1 MVEKLEK
8 LLLVNPNVEEVVLSN
23 EGLDDLL
30 PLVPLLSRMTHLK
43 VLKLNNNNIQ
53 KLPED
58 LSALRSLE
66 YLDISHNPIPGLGAV
81 IRGLFSLN
89 SLKHLYV
96 DLPYETDEDEI
107 IVSLTSLESFNGTPL
122 TDNGDDEL
130 DDVEERESPG
140 GGVGLS
146 TAPLHQPHGA
156 WGASPGLPSQAATP
170 PSMTGLNISMP
181 PQQQQQQQQ
190 PVHAS
195 IPPSTNIPAAAQQS
209 SASHLPSLRSR
220 YSAPGQQPGASVPDD
235 YQPKCNWESSD
246 MDQIQRLY
254 RAANSVSGRIANKVE
269 FEDYVKNIIAHLHTL
284 LTGEEDPYK
293 KESEIL
299 KVKKIMFEYCFEE
312 ISRSSYRFDS
322 NLSTVLTTL
331 QETYANLLGNYDNLI
346 KSMQTHKDKKLEVM
360 RTDMQHAIQE
370 IEQLMQQM
378 DAKDAY
384 GGGMGSGRGG
394 EDTAQMA
401 NEIQWLRS
409 ENEKLQARLRQYE
422 VGRQKM
428 ASQIDNDSAWG
439 SEKKAGKGPSVGKA
453 LTHRQLKEIIED
465 IYASKSKF
473 DIKCLETH
481 LPRETMEQHL
491 YTYLNQKY
499 GLKNLILD
507 WAQAIINGVR
517 KYSAE
522 DNDVAVFGKILRN
535 EIDEEFRFVQRQLK
549 ETVHEL
555 LRMYLKGKMPMKGDD
570 EVNNLVHKRTAGYM
584 QEEEWVDIVK
594 YMYNAEDSVSIIMR
608 VREVI
613 KEKNPPRRRAVGR
626 RTDSGAPREQNS
638 ILYHDFLKVL
648 LDFQLQ
654 GHERFLGKFVKLFK
668 QFDADKNG
676 ILNEAEFV
684 QLLKAIDPAKL
695 DEEINALLDLID
707 PHDNQL
713 INFSECVTF
722 LSSELVKMMSE
733 MKQQQSME

>member
-1 MVEKLEK
+1 MSG
-8 LLLVNPNVEEVVLSN
+8 N
-23 EGLDDLL
+23 
-30 PLVPLLSRMTHLK
+30 
-43 VLKLNNNNIQ
+43 
-53 KLPED
+53 
-58 LSALRSLE
+58 
-66 YLDISHNPIPGLGAV
+66 
-81 IRGLFSLN
+81 
-89 SLKHLYV
+89 
-96 DLPYETDEDEI
+96 
-107 IVSLTSLESFNGTPL
+107 
-122 TDNGDDEL
+122 
-130 DDVEERESPG
+130 
-140 GGVGLS
+140 
-146 TAPLHQPHGA
+146 
-156 WGASPGLPSQAATP
+156 TP
-170 PSMTGLNISMP
+170 PLAHSGSP
-181 PQQQQQQQQ
+181 PGYGG
-190 PVHAS
+190 
-195 IPPSTNIPAAAQQS
+195 
-209 SASHLPSLRSR
+209 ASHLPSLRSR
-220 YSAPGQQPGASVPDD
+220 YTGPGGRGSIGRGNADD
-235 YQPKCNWESSD
+235 YNPKINWDPND
-246 MDQIQRLY
+246 MEEIQRLY

-284 LTGEEDPYK
+284 LAGEDDPYK
-293 KESEIL
+293 KEAEIL

-331 QETYANLLGNYDNLI
+331 QETYGSLLGNYDNLI
-346 KSMQTHKDKKLEVM
+346 KSMQSHKDKKLEVM

-378 DAKDAY
+378 DAKDSY
-384 GGGMGSGRGG
+384 GGGRAPDG
-394 EDTAQMA
+394 DTAQML
-401 NEIQWLRS
+401 NEIGWLRS

-422 VGRQKM
+422 VGRQKL
-428 ASQIDNDSAWG
+428 ASQIGDGMDSHWADG
-439 SEKKAGKGPSVGKA
+439 RPSKGGPKGPSVGRS
-453 LTHRQLKEIIED
+453 LTAKQLKEIIED
-465 IYASKSKF
+465 IYTSKSKF

-507 WAQAIINGVR
+507 WAEAIINGVR
-517 KYSAE
+517 KHSAD

-555 LRMYLKGKMPMKGDD
+555 LRVYLKGKHPMKGD
-570 EVNNLVHKRTAGYM
+570 EEIINLVHKRTAGYM

-613 KEKNPPRRRAVGR
+613 KEKNPPRRRAGR
-626 RTDSGAPREQNS
+626 RNRADPLPREQNS
-638 ILYHDFLKVL
+638 LLYGDFLKVL

-654 GHERFLGKFVKLFK
+654 GHERFLGKFVKLFR

-684 QLLKAIDPAKL
+684 QLLRAIDPAKT
-695 DEEINALLDLID
+695 EEEVNALLDLID

-733 MKQQQSME
+733 MKHQHPSD

>member
-30 PLVPLLSRMTHLK
+30 PLVPLLSKMPHLK
-43 VLKLNNNNIQ
+43 KLKLNNNNIQ

-58 LSALRSLE
+58 LSALRALE
-66 YLDISHNPIPGLGAV
+66 FLDISHNPIPGLGAV

-122 TDNGDDEL
+122 TDHGDDDL
-130 DDVEERESPG
+130 VDLEERESPG
-140 GGVGLS
+140 GPPPGMGGMS
-146 TAPLHQPHGA
+146 QPA

-170 PSMTGLNISMP
+170 PSLPGGMMGSI
-181 PQQQQQQQQ
+181 PQHHHHHHQPTPSLPTPQ
-190 PVHAS
+190 PVQ
-195 IPPSTNIPAAAQQS
+195 PSQGG
-209 SASHLPSLRSR
+209 HLPSLRSR
-220 YSAPGQQPGASVPDD
+220 YSTGPGPSAGGHGHSSASPGD
-235 YQPKCNWESSD
+235 YQPKTSWESVD

-284 LTGEEDPYK
+284 LAGEEDPYK

-331 QETYANLLGNYDNLI
+331 QETYSNLLGNYDNLI

-384 GGGMGSGRGG
+384 GGQGGRG
-394 EDTAQMA
+394 EDSAQMM

-428 ASQIDNDSAWG
+428 ASQIENDSNWG
-439 SEKKAGKGPSVGKA
+439 GDKRSVSKGPSVGKA

-555 LRMYLKGKMPMKGDD
+555 LRMYIKGKMPMKGDD
-570 EVNNLVHKRTAGYM
+570 EVNGLVHKRTQGYIL
-584 QEEEWVDIVK
+584 EEEWVDIVK

-613 KEKNPPRRRAVGR
+613 KEKNPPRRRSLAGR
-626 RTDSGAPREQNS
+626 RSESLAPREQNS
-638 ILYHDFLKVL
+638 ILYQDFLKVL

-676 ILNEAEFV
+676 ILNEAEFM
-684 QLLKAIDPAKL
+684 QLLKAIDPAKT
-695 DEEINALLDLID
+695 DEEVNALLDLID

>member
-1 MVEKLEK
+1 
-8 LLLVNPNVEEVVLSN
+8 
-23 EGLDDLL
+23 
-30 PLVPLLSRMTHLK
+30 
-43 VLKLNNNNIQ
+43 
-53 KLPED
+53 
-58 LSALRSLE
+58 
-66 YLDISHNPIPGLGAV
+66 
-81 IRGLFSLN
+81 
-89 SLKHLYV
+89 
-96 DLPYETDEDEI
+96 
-107 IVSLTSLESFNGTPL
+107 
-122 TDNGDDEL
+122 
-130 DDVEERESPG
+130 
-140 GGVGLS
+140 
-146 TAPLHQPHGA
+146 
-156 WGASPGLPSQAATP
+156 
-170 PSMTGLNISMP
+170 
-181 PQQQQQQQQ
+181 
-190 PVHAS
+190 
-195 IPPSTNIPAAAQQS
+195 
-209 SASHLPSLRSR
+209 
-220 YSAPGQQPGASVPDD
+220 
-235 YQPKCNWESSD
+235 

-284 LTGEEDPYK
+284 LAGEEDPYK

-331 QETYANLLGNYDNLI
+331 QETYSNLLSNYDNLV
-346 KSMQTHKDKKLEVM
+346 KSMQAHKDKKLEVM

-378 DAKDAY
+378 DAKE
-384 GGGMGSGRGG
+384 GGYQGKQDGDV
-394 EDTAQMA
+394 EQMA
-401 NEIQWLRS
+401 NEIGWLRS
-409 ENEKLQARLRQYE
+409 ENEKLQARLKQYE

-428 ASQIDNDSAWG
+428 SSQVDDMGSWDSKPKAS
-439 SEKKAGKGPSVGKA
+439 KGPSVGKA
-453 LTHRQLKEIIED
+453 LSIRQLKEIIED

-517 KYSAE
+517 KYSGE

-555 LRMYLKGKMPMKGDD
+555 LRVYLKGKLPMKSD
-570 EVNNLVHKRTAGYM
+570 EDILNLVHKRTAGYIL
-584 QEEEWVDIVK
+584 EEEWVDIVK

-608 VREVI
+608 VREII
-613 KEKNPPRRRAVGR
+613 KEKNPPRRRTGR
-626 RTDSGAPREQNS
+626 TNEPGKEKDSNN

-654 GHERFLGKFVKLFK
+654 GHERFLGKFVRLFK

-684 QLLKAIDPAKL
+684 QLLKAIDPAKTQ
-695 DEEINALLDLID
+695 EEINALLDLID

-733 MKQQQSME
+733 MKQQE

>member
-8 LLLVNPNVEEVVLSN
+8 LLLVNPNVEEVSLNN
-23 EGLDDLL
+23 EGIDDLL
-30 PLVPLLSRMTHLK
+30 PLVPLLSKMPNLK
-43 VLKLNNNNIQ
+43 VLKLANNNIQ

-58 LSALRSLE
+58 LSSLRSVQ
-66 YLDISHNPIPGLGAV
+66 YLDISHNPIPGLGS
-81 IRGLFSLN
+81 IFRGLFSLN
-89 SLKHLYV
+89 GLKHLYV
-96 DLPYETDEDEI
+96 DMPYETDEEEI

-122 TDNGDDEL
+122 TDNGDEDLGDL
-130 DDVEERESPG
+130 DDAGADSPG
-140 GGVGLS
+140 QAYGGLGGPLS
-146 TAPLHQPHGA
+146 HSNVAPPRPQQVQAWHQSV
-156 WGASPGLPSQAATP
+156 SPGDRMSGNTP
-170 PSMTGLNISMP
+170 PLAHSGSP
-181 PQQQQQQQQ
+181 PGYGG
-190 PVHAS
+190 
-195 IPPSTNIPAAAQQS
+195 
-209 SASHLPSLRSR
+209 ASHLPSLRSR
-220 YSAPGQQPGASVPDD
+220 YTGPGGRGSIGRGNADD
-235 YQPKCNWESSD
+235 YNPKINWDPND
-246 MDQIQRLY
+246 MEEIQRLY

-284 LTGEEDPYK
+284 LAGEDDPYK
-293 KESEIL
+293 KEAEIL

-331 QETYANLLGNYDNLI
+331 QETYGSLLGNYDNLI
-346 KSMQTHKDKKLEVM
+346 KSMQSHKDKKLEVM

-378 DAKDAY
+378 DAKDSY
-384 GGGMGSGRGG
+384 GGGRAPDG
-394 EDTAQMA
+394 DTAQML
-401 NEIQWLRS
+401 NEIGWLRS

-422 VGRQKM
+422 VGRQKL
-428 ASQIDNDSAWG
+428 ASQIGDGMDSHWADG
-439 SEKKAGKGPSVGKA
+439 RPSKGGPKGPSVGRS
-453 LTHRQLKEIIED
+453 LTAKQLKEIIED
-465 IYASKSKF
+465 IYTSKSKF

-507 WAQAIINGVR
+507 WAEAIINGVR
-517 KYSAE
+517 KHSAD

-555 LRMYLKGKMPMKGDD
+555 LRVYLKGKHPMKGD
-570 EVNNLVHKRTAGYM
+570 EEIINLVHKRTAGYM

-613 KEKNPPRRRAVGR
+613 KEKNPPRRRAGR
-626 RTDSGAPREQNS
+626 RNRADPLPREQNS
-638 ILYHDFLKVL
+638 LLYGDFLKVL

-654 GHERFLGKFVKLFK
+654 GHERFLGKFVKLFR

-684 QLLKAIDPAKL
+684 QLLRAIDPAKT
-695 DEEINALLDLID
+695 EEEVNALLDLID

-733 MKQQQSME
+733 MKHQHPSD

>member
-1 MVEKLEK
+1 MAEKLEK
-8 LLLVNPNVEEVVLSN
+8 MLQVNHLREEVVLNN
-23 EGLDDLL
+23 EGIDDLQQL
-30 PLVPLLSRMTHLK
+30 MPLLGRMTHLK
-43 VLKLNNNNIQ
+43 VLKLANNNIQ

-58 LSALRSLE
+58 LSALRTLE
-66 YLDISHNPIPGLGAV
+66 YLDISHNPIPGLSAV

-122 TDNGDDEL
+122 TDNGDDDLGDL
-130 DDVEERESPG
+130 DNDPAISPQR
-140 GGVGLS
+140 
-146 TAPLHQPHGA
+146 AA
-156 WGASPGLPSQAATP
+156 NPSATP
-170 PSMTGLNISMP
+170 APHTGMSVGSAAP
-181 PQQQQQQQQ
+181 FGSKP
-190 PVHAS
+190 AWAR
-195 IPPSTNIPAAAQQS
+195 STSPAVAAAVAETPQAHGVDLS
-209 SASHLPSLRSR
+209 NLRSR
-220 YSAPGQQPGASVPDD
+220 YTGQGSVARTLDN
-235 YQPKCNWESSD
+235 YQPKVNWESND

-254 RAANSVSGRIANKVE
+254 HAANSVSGRIADKKE

-284 LTGEEDPYK
+284 LAGEEDPYK

-322 NLSTVLTTL
+322 NLCNVLTTL
-331 QETYANLLGNYDNLI
+331 QETYSNLLSNYDNLV
-346 KSMQTHKDKKLEVM
+346 KSMQAHKDKKLEVM

-378 DAKDAY
+378 DAKESYQGAGAKDA
-384 GGGMGSGRGG
+384 
-394 EDTAQMA
+394 DVAQMA
-401 NEIQWLRS
+401 NEIGWLRS
-409 ENEKLQARLRQYE
+409 ENEKLQARLKQYE

-428 ASQIDNDSAWG
+428 ASQVDDMGAWDS
-439 SEKKAGKGPSVGKA
+439 KARQSKGPSVGKA
-453 LTHRQLKEIIED
+453 LSIRQLKEIIED

-555 LRMYLKGKMPMKGDD
+555 LRVYLKGKLPMKSD
-570 EVNNLVHKRTAGYM
+570 EDILNLVHKRTAGYIL
-584 QEEEWVDIVK
+584 EEEWVDIVK

-608 VREVI
+608 VREII
-613 KEKNPPRRRAVGR
+613 KEKRPPRRRAGR
-626 RTDSGAPREQNS
+626 RTETEQAKDSNNL
-638 ILYHDFLKVL
+638 LYHDFLKVL

-684 QLLKAIDPAKL
+684 QLLKAIDPAKTQ
-695 DEEINALLDLID
+695 EEINALLDLID

-733 MKQQQSME
+733 MKQAHGDA